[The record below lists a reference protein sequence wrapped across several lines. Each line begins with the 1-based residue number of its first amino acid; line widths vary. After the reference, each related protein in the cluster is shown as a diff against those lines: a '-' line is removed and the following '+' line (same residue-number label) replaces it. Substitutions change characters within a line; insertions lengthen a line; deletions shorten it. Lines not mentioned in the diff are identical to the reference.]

1 MQDFRYALR
10 QLWRSPEWSMVALAT
25 LAVGIGSC
33 VVAYSIGRAALV
45 EATPF
50 READRIVQLWQH
62 YPDAGHYY
70 ASVGAAESLD
80 YRSRARSFAVV
91 ADYRVFYFDST
102 SIDGPPETVAAL
114 RASSALFA
122 ILEARPAVGRFFTEG
137 EHHVAVLSHG
147 YWERRYGRDP
157 SVIGRSLELDTRVYT
172 VIGVLPKGL
181 TFPST
186 ALSIASD
193 PPDLWIP
200 LVFSNAELENRSGHY
215 SGSVV
220 TRLREGVTLTDA
232 SADVAR
238 VASDV
243 TREYPQFY
251 GGTGRLHASVEPWG
265 AEDRRRV
272 RPMVA
277 LLIGTVA
284 VVLLIACA
292 NVMNLLLAR
301 TGAREREMAI
311 RSALGASAGRL
322 ARQTVVESLV
332 LTSAAGAVGAAMA
345 LGAMGWVRSVDT
357 EQVSLR
363 HVTLDWHA
371 LAFAV
376 LLSIA
381 VGLVCGSA
389 PAWLRFRG
397 PVRFSRGRLRDS
409 LVMVQAAAA
418 LVLLTLSGL
427 LAESLLR
434 VLNTPLG
441 FDPDNAIIMRARFG
455 RIRYPESPER
465 HRAQRAIA
473 ERLAA
478 LAGVTAVGLTTNF
491 PLTYPKPA
499 GYYIEGEDAHAGR
512 TAVAELVDA
521 GYFAAMGI
529 PVLQG
534 RVCGSDER
542 SGTPASVLVNRS
554 LAEKHWP
561 NGGAIGRRIFWGP
574 RRLTVFGVVGDV
586 RETALESEPEP
597 AIYPCLYQTESLA
610 TVNGIFVIRGPAVA
624 SLADA
629 ARRAMWSVDPA
640 LVVNQVAPLRD
651 LVKQS
656 VSTRR
661 LMVAVLGT
669 FAAVALML
677 AMIGLYGVLSY
688 AVVRRTQEIG
698 VRVALGSTR
707 TGVVGLFVREGV
719 VLTAKGLAVG
729 AFASIAAAQAASP
742 FLYGVSPTDPVS
754 LSVASAVMLVTA
766 AAAAYLPARRASLV
780 DPMIALRRE

>member
-1 MQDFRYALR
+1 MQDLRYALR
-10 QLWRSPEWSMVALAT
+10 QLWRSPEWSLVALAT

-33 VVAYSIGRAALV
+33 VVAYGIGRAALV
-45 EATPF
+45 DAPPF

-62 YPDAGHYY
+62 YPDDGHYY

-80 YRSRARSFAVV
+80 YRRRARSFAAL
-91 ADYRVFYFDST
+91 ADYRMAYFDKT
-102 SIDGPPETVAAL
+102 TTDGPPETVAAL
-114 RASSALFA
+114 RASSALFGM
-122 ILEARPAVGRFFTEG
+122 LDARPAAGRLFIDG
-137 EHHVAVLSHG
+137 DDNVAVLSYG
-147 YWERRYGRDP
+147 YWERRYARDP
-157 SVIGRSLELDTRVYT
+157 SVIGRTMELDTRVYT

-215 SGSVV
+215 AGSVV
-220 TRLREGVTLTDA
+220 ARLRQGVTLTDA

-238 VASDV
+238 VASEV
-243 TREYPQFY
+243 SREYPQFY

-265 AEDRRRV
+265 AEHRRRV
-272 RPMVA
+272 RPLVA

-311 RSALGASAGRL
+311 RSALGASAARL
-322 ARQTVVESLV
+322 ARQAVVESLV
-332 LTSAAGAVGAAMA
+332 VTLAAGAVGTAIA
-345 LGAMGWVRSVDT
+345 LGTMRWVRSVDT

-363 HVTLDWHA
+363 DVTLDWHA

-376 LLSIA
+376 LLSVA
-381 VGLVCGSA
+381 VGLVCGCA
-389 PAWLRFRG
+389 PAWRRIRG
-397 PVRFSRGRLRDS
+397 PVRFSRGRLRNS
-409 LVMVQAAAA
+409 LVVLQSASA
-418 LVLLTLSGL
+418 LVLLTLAGL
-427 LAESLLR
+427 LAESFLR
-434 VLNTPLG
+434 VMNTPLG
-441 FDPDNAIIMRARFG
+441 FNPDNAIIMRARFG
-455 RIRYPESPER
+455 RIRYPEAPQR
-465 HRAQRAIA
+465 HRAQRAIV

-478 LAGVTAVGLTTNF
+478 LPGVTAVGVTTNF

-499 GYYIEGEDAHAGR
+499 GYYIEGEDAFPGR
-512 TAVAELVDA
+512 MAVAELVDA

-534 RVCGSDER
+534 RVCSSDER
-542 SGTPASVLVNRS
+542 HDTPASVLVNRT

-561 NGGAIGRRIFWGP
+561 GGGAIGRRVFWGP
-574 RRLTVFGVVGDV
+574 RRLIVIGVVGDV
-586 RETALESEPEP
+586 RETTLESEPEP

-624 SLADA
+624 GLADA
-629 ARRAMWSVDPA
+629 ARRAIWSVDPA

-661 LMVAVLGT
+661 LMVVMLGA

-698 VRVALGSTR
+698 VRVALGCTR
-707 TGVVGLFVREGV
+707 TGVVSLFVREGV
-719 VLTAKGLAVG
+719 ALTAKGLVVG
-729 AFASIAAAQAASP
+729 ALASIAAAQAASR
-742 FLYGVSPTDPVS
+742 FLYGVSPTDPAAVAI
-754 LSVASAVMLVTA
+754 ASAMMLATA
-766 AAAAYLPARRASLV
+766 AVAAYLPARRASLV
-780 DPMIALRRE
+780 DPMITLRRE